1 VFRPCIPVQVS
12 IFLAKVATA
21 YMMGP
26 LVVAITR
33 EAYGRG
39 QSGCAA
45 ARVPRHNHQDVGG
58 RKEAMGRC

>member
-1 VFRPCIPVQVS
+1 VNKCPK
-12 IFLAKVATA
+12 A
-21 YMMGP
+21 
-26 LVVAITR
+26 TR